1 MANNG
6 KPIRKRWV
14 SDRRP
19 LKVNVSEA
27 EDTPVEETPEEV
39 VETSTEEVAETP
51 VETVEENKSEAV
63 EVVEEVNVPVEGKKA
78 EKKSS
83 VKEYTEEQLVIMTRE
98 NFDKA
103 VAEIKAWKAILK
115 Q

>member
-27 EDTPVEETPEEV
+27 E
-39 VETSTEEVAETP
+39 TSTEEVTETP

-63 EVVEEVNVPVEGKKA
+63 EVAEEVNVPVEERKT

>member
-1 MANNG
+1 MA

-27 EDTPVEETPEEV
+27 EDTPVEET
-39 VETSTEEVAETP
+39 TEEVAETP

-63 EVVEEVNVPVEGKKA
+63 EVAEEVNVPVEEKKA
-78 EKKSS
+78 EKESS

>member
-1 MANNG
+1 MA

-27 EDTPVEETPEEV
+27 EDTPVEET
-39 VETSTEEVAETP
+39 TEEVAETP

-63 EVVEEVNVPVEGKKA
+63 EVAEEVNVPVGEKKA

-83 VKEYTEEQLVIMTRE
+83 VKEYNEEQLVIMTRE

>member
-1 MANNG
+1 MA

-27 EDTPVEETPEEV
+27 EEVATETT
-39 VETSTEEVAETP
+39 ETSTEEVAETP

-63 EVVEEVNVPVEGKKA
+63 EVAEEVNVPVEEKKA